1 MLKKKVLIAATLS
14 VISLSGCGSEE
25 TVVPELNVLEKATI
39 VGSSNRNDFDV
50 FRREGGLEITNLWN
64 QFYVETVETTY
75 GDNDILES
83 VTLKLEKKG
92 YAGLYGSI
100 DASYTNVTEK
110 LAATCGTEWKKQHE
124 IEQVY
129 ESKNAGYY
137 CKYEYPSSSSSVF
150 VTISK
155 SEQ

>member
-1 MLKKKVLIAATLS
+1 MAAAIS

-25 TVVPELNVLEKATI
+25 SLVRELNVLEKATI

-64 QFYVETVETTY
+64 QFYVESVETTY
-75 GDNDILES
+75 REDDILES

-100 DASYTNVTEK
+100 DANYTNITEK
-110 LAATCGTEWKKQHE
+110 LSDTCGSAWKKQHE
-124 IEQVY
+124 IEQIY

-155 SEQ
+155 SDQ